1 MRSSLI
7 IYCMR
12 FIIVVFLPFFVEF
25 LICKFFLFFTY
36 YYYYYFSP
44 CCIYRCIALSF
55 FTAAASLP
63 PFSFLSN
70 FGNNKKEGL
79 SGFSSLSLSLSLSLS
94 VSLCVSLMAWS
105 DASFGV
111 IYRNEELV
119 VVNKPHD
126 VPMDGEGYP
135 VTVEKWA
142 CAYLAKGGC
151 ADNNAGGGV
160 EKEDDTARTAGRHK
174 EEKKT
179 VKFVHQLDYA
189 TSGVLCVAFSREM
202 AARLAHCFQM
212 RTTRKAYLAV
222 LLGMMPPISAVQRNL
237 NTDTSVDF
245 LHGSPYASHVR
256 RISMDD
262 VPGVCFIRKCVIEAS
277 GHDER
282 ENADYCATLL
292 EVNLPVG
299 YDTTDHEGFRMTVNG
314 RDARGSVT
322 YVSVLQRGYMTHPTS
337 GCPVPVTKVVLF
349 PRTGRRHQLRVH
361 CHAIGFPILGDVTY
375 AGIPTPRAAPQVTG
389 AEAVAT
395 VGAAESINAPDEI
408 GAIEAWQRM
417 MLHAWRLSFPV
428 SVEPLR
434 CGKERYMQKKKRRRE
449 TLGLA
454 VAGGDDISDWTHFG
468 TEDPFQLIRRE

>member
-1 MRSSLI
+1 
-7 IYCMR
+7 
-12 FIIVVFLPFFVEF
+12 
-25 LICKFFLFFTY
+25 
-36 YYYYYFSP
+36 
-44 CCIYRCIALSF
+44 
-55 FTAAASLP
+55 
-63 PFSFLSN
+63 
-70 FGNNKKEGL
+70 
-79 SGFSSLSLSLSLSLS
+79 
-94 VSLCVSLMAWS
+94 MAWC
-105 DASFGV
+105 DASFSV
-111 IYRNEELV
+111 IYGNEELV

-126 VPMDGEGYP
+126 VPMDGEACP

-142 CAYLAKGGC
+142 WAYLAKGGC

-160 EKEDDTARTAGRHK
+160 EKEDDTTRTAGRRRG
-174 EEKKT
+174 EKKM

-202 AARLAHCFQM
+202 AARLAHCFEM

-222 LLGMMPPISAVQRNL
+222 LFGMMPTTSAMQKKL
-237 NTDTSVDF
+237 DTDTGVDF
-245 LHGSPYASHVR
+245 LRGSPYASHVR
-256 RISMDD
+256 RVSMDD

-277 GHDER
+277 GHEEG
-282 ENADYCATLL
+282 ENADCCATLL

-322 YVSVLQRGYMTHPTS
+322 YLSVLQRGYMTHPTS
-337 GCPVPVTKVVLF
+337 GCPVPVTKVALF

-375 AGIPTPRAAPQVTG
+375 ARIPTPRVAPKVTG
-389 AEAVAT
+389 AEEVAT
-395 VGAAESINAPDEI
+395 VGATESINAPNEI

-434 CGKERYMQKKKRRRE
+434 SGSERYMQKKKRRRE

-454 VAGGDDISDWTHFG
+454 VAGGDDTTVWTHFE
-468 TEDPFQLIRRE
+468 TEDPFQLVRPE